1 MLTVNDNNY
10 LFMVSIYGIDYHFI
24 KCVNVV
30 FYKRSAGDFFS
41 CSFHLLFKF
50 YNVNEMICVG
60 NSCVR
65 QRCSIGAS
73 KESSACLTLINRRQL
88 KIPK

>member
-30 FYKRSAGDFFS
+30 LYKRSAGDFFPAVFIC
-41 CSFHLLFKF
+41 CSNFT
-50 YNVNEMICVG
+50 M
-60 NSCVR
+60 
-65 QRCSIGAS
+65 
-73 KESSACLTLINRRQL
+73 
-88 KIPK
+88 

>member
-30 FYKRSAGDFFS
+30 FYKRSAGDFVPAVFIC
-41 CSFHLLFKF
+41 CSNFT
-50 YNVNEMICVG
+50 I
-60 NSCVR
+60 
-65 QRCSIGAS
+65 
-73 KESSACLTLINRRQL
+73 
-88 KIPK
+88 